1 MLLQMAKFCSFLWLS
16 SIEYIYTTSSL
27 SIHLLMDGH
36 LGCFHILVIVNN
48 TGMNIEVHVSF
59 QISFFVFLGGYIPRS
74 RIAGS
79 YGSCI
84 FSFLRN
90 LRTVFHSGCTNLHS
104 HQQCMRVPFSPHP
117 CQHLLF
123 VFFLMI
129 VFLTGV
135 RWYLFVVLICIF
147 LMINNVEHLFVCL
160 LAICMSSLEK
170 CLVRSSALPCPA
182 RWE

>member
-1 MLLQMAKFCSFLWLS
+1 MLFRSPSTSLQITQFHFFLWLS
-16 SIEYIYTTSSL
+16 NIPLYICATSSL

-104 HQQCMRVPFSPHP
+104 HQQCMSVPFYPHP
-117 CQHLLF
+117 RQ
-123 VFFLMI
+123 
-129 VFLTGV
+129 
-135 RWYLFVVLICIF
+135 YL
-147 LMINNVEHLFVCL
+147 
-160 LAICMSSLEK
+160 
-170 CLVRSSALPCPA
+170 
-182 RWE
+182 